1 MVILIVLLTV
11 VVFIVVDLLLRTIL
25 KRVDQAKRR
34 KQREEA
40 LDIGLRITI
49 SRDAPSLKSVEVPD
63 PKARILAV
71 DDEPIV
77 LDSFRKI
84 LVLAGYSVDTVETG
98 PEALGLVEQSDYDFV
113 FTDLKMPEFDGL
125 EVTKAVKHMR
135 PDIDVIMITGYATVE
150 SAVETMKFGAMDY
163 VEKPFTEGELTGFV
177 DRSLIRRKARIER
190 QQPPKV
196 QLVTASSPE
205 VASDRVFNVPAGVF
219 ISPAHVWARIEL
231 TGEVRAGMD
240 DFARKMIG
248 DVDEIVLPK
257 IGKPVNVG
265 DPLFSIRQKAR
276 VMSFPS
282 PVRGRVTAHN
292 EELSAHPDHLAV
304 NPYEIGWICR
314 IEADGLTT
322 DLEPLRIGA
331 DAIAWYRKEIER
343 LSKLIPGATDE
354 QDTEQTP
361 DQSELMSDEA
371 WDAFSSSFLRA

>member
-11 VVFIVVDLLLRTIL
+11 VVFFVVDLLLRTFL
-25 KRVDQAKRR
+25 KRVDEAKRR

-49 SRDAPSLKSVEVPD
+49 NRDAPSLKSVEVPD

-71 DDEPIV
+71 DDESIV

-113 FTDLKMPEFDGL
+113 FTDMKMPDFDGL

-150 SAVETMKFGAMDY
+150 SAVETMKFGAMDF
-163 VEKPFTEGELTGFV
+163 VEKPFTEGELTSFV
-177 DRSLIRRKARIER
+177 NQSTIRRKVRIER

-196 QLVTASSPE
+196 QLVTTSSPE
-205 VASDRVFNVPAGVF
+205 VSSDRVFNVPAGVF
-219 ISPAHVWARIEL
+219 ISSAHVWARIEM
-231 TGEVRAGMD
+231 TGDVRAGMD
-240 DFARKMIG
+240 DFSRKMIG
-248 DVDEIVLPK
+248 EIDEVVLPK
-257 IGKPVNVG
+257 VGKSVNVG
-265 DPLFSIRQKAR
+265 DPLFSIRQKSR

-282 PVRGRVTAHN
+282 PVRGRVTAQN

-304 NPYEIGWICR
+304 NPYEVGWICR
-314 IEADGLTT
+314 LEADRLTA
-322 DLEPLRIGA
+322 DLESLRIGA

-343 LSKLIPGATDE
+343 LSQLIPPAEDE
-354 QDTEQTP
+354 KNSEQERDRP
-361 DQSELMSDEA
+361 EPMSDEA
-371 WDAFSSSFLRA
+371 WDSFSTSFLRA